1 MEFIPGVQ
9 WYLNIHKS
17 NNVAHH
23 INKPKNK
30 NHIVI
35 SINVRKTFDK
45 TQQQFMIKTLNKY
58 AQMDMYLNIVRKIHD
73 KSNHTTQQWKA
84 GSFSSIRNKIRM
96 PTLTISI
103 QHGTGN
109 PSHSYQTR
117 KRIQNWE
124 EVKLSLLAED
134 KLNTENPK
142 DSIKKLIKELSKVT
156 GYKINIH
163 GISIH

>member
-1 MEFIPGVQ
+1 
-9 WYLNIHKS
+9 
-17 NNVAHH
+17 
-23 INKPKNK
+23 
-30 NHIVI
+30 
-35 SINVRKTFDK
+35 
-45 TQQQFMIKTLNKY
+45 
-58 AQMDMYLNIVRKIHD
+58 
-73 KSNHTTQQWKA
+73 
-84 GSFSSIRNKIRM
+84 M